1 MPIYE
6 YQCEACGHQL
16 EIMHSISA
24 EPERKCP
31 VCEKSALIKLVSAP
45 SFQLKGTGWYE
56 TDFKTKPKG
65 SAADTDTA
73 STKTNTTT
81 EKTSTTKKASK
92 DDKE

>member
-31 VCEKSALIKLVSAP
+31 ACGKSALIKLVSAP

-56 TDFKTKPKG
+56 TDFKTKPKEP
-65 SAADTDTA
+65 AADTS
-73 STKTNTTT
+73 STKTDTTT
-81 EKTSTTKKASK
+81 EKTSSTKKASK